1 MANNAE
7 HEKKKFPKRRK
18 SKDNPYTI
26 GYDEKQ
32 KNYFLTFPNSR
43 GIMQQIYI
51 SRELYEVFNAFE
63 LEDLSQLNEHERH
76 IDATELTEEYLYQHL
91 TVLPNVVEEA
101 IDRKITVENVHKAI
115 ATLSPTQKKRLI
127 LYYFYN
133 FTYEQIAQLES
144 CKYQSVQDAIKSAEE
159 KIKKYFSK

>member
-7 HEKKKFPKRRK
+7 QEKKKFPKRRK

-32 KNYFLTFPNSR
+32 QNYFLTFLNSR

-76 IDATELTEEYLYQHL
+76 IDATELTEEYLYRHL

-101 IDRKITVENVHKAI
+101 IDKKITVENVHKAI
-115 ATLSPTQKKRLI
+115 ATLSPTQKKRLV
-127 LYYFYN
+127 LYYFYE
-133 FTYEQIAQLES
+133 FTYEQIAQLEG
-144 CKYQSVQDAIKSAEE
+144 CKYQSVQDAIKTAEE
-159 KIKKYFSK
+159 RKI

>member
-1 MANNAE
+1 MANNTE
-7 HEKKKFPKRRK
+7 REKKKFPKRRK

-26 GYDEKQ
+26 GYDENQ
-32 KNYFLTFPNSR
+32 QSYFLTFPNIS

-51 SRELYEVFNAFE
+51 AHELYEVFNAFE
-63 LEDLSQLNEHERH
+63 LEDLSQLNEQDRH

-101 IDRKITVENVHKAI
+101 IDRKLTEENVHRAI
-115 ATLSPTQKKRLI
+115 AMLSPTQKKRLI

-133 FTYEQIAQLES
+133 FTYEQIAQLEG

>member
-7 HEKKKFPKRRK
+7 QEKKRFPKRRK

-26 GYDEKQ
+26 GYDEKKQ
-32 KNYFLTFPNSR
+32 NYFLTFPNSR

-63 LEDLSQLNEHERH
+63 LEDLSQINEHERH

-115 ATLSPTQKKRLI
+115 ATLSPTQKKRLV
-127 LYYFYN
+127 LYYFN
-133 FTYEQIAQLES
+133 DFTYEQIAQLEG
-144 CKYQSVQDAIKSAEE
+144 CKYQSVQDAIKTAEE